1 MTPWMNRMAV
11 AALVATLGAGAVS
24 VQAQPRPPQDAQRHD
39 DRRHDDGRHDDGR
52 HDDRRPVQQSQHH
65 DSHRPDARNHRGAG
79 PDHRWV
85 KGSRVPPQYRAHGY
99 VVNDWRGHRL
109 SAPPRGSRWIQNG
122 GDYLLVAIASGVIA
136 QIVFGN

>member
-1 MTPWMNRMAV
+1 MTTWTHRIAV
-11 AALVATLGAGAVS
+11 AALVATMGAGAVG
-24 VQAQPRPPQDAQRHD
+24 VHAQPRPPQDYHRYD
-39 DRRHDDGRHDDGR
+39 DRGHAQP
-52 HDDRRPVQQSQHH
+52 DRRH
-65 DSHRPDARNHRGAG
+65 DSHRPDVRNHRGAG

-109 SAPPRGSRWIQNG
+109 SSPPRGYHWIQNG

>member
-1 MTPWMNRMAV
+1 MKNAMTTWMNRAAA
-11 AALVATLGAGAVS
+11 AALFATLGAGAVS
-24 VQAQPRPPQDAQRHD
+24 VQAQPRPAQDSHRYDNRGHAQP
-39 DRRHDDGRHDDGR
+39 DRR
-52 HDDRRPVQQSQHH
+52 H
-65 DSHRPDARNHRGAG
+65 DSHRPDVRNHRGAG

-109 SAPPRGSRWIQNG
+109 SAPPRGYHWIQNG

>member
-1 MTPWMNRMAV
+1 MTTWINRIAV
-11 AALVATLGAGAVS
+11 AAVVATLGAGAVG
-24 VQAQPRPPQDAQRHD
+24 VQAQPRPPQDSHRYDNRGHAQP
-39 DRRHDDGRHDDGR
+39 DRRHDSR
-52 HDDRRPVQQSQHH
+52 
-65 DSHRPDARNHRGAG
+65 RPDARNHRGAG

-85 KGSRVPPQYRAHGY
+85 KGSRVPSQYRAHGY

-109 SAPPRGSRWIQNG
+109 SAPPRGYRWIQNG